1 MATNGHICVLK
12 TPVTYIGIDPG
23 TDHSGFTAL
32 YPNGPKHTGV
42 FKNTELLDHCERVL
56 LECDQKGLGVRVGIE
71 MIACYG
77 MPVGREVFE
86 TCLWIGKF
94 VARFPRVAGQVE
106 IRKVYRR
113 EVKHHLCNSAKAN
126 DANIRRA
133 LIDLYPPTGGGAVPQ
148 IGTKAKPG
156 PLYGF
161 KSHAWAALGVAKTA
175 EANWHI
181 LETFLQSQ
189 PTTTAYL

>member
-1 MATNGHICVLK
+1 MNHFV
-12 TPVTYIGIDPG
+12 YIGIDPG
-23 TDHSGFTAL
+23 LEQSGFTAL
-32 YPNGPKHTGV
+32 FPNRPKHTGV
-42 FKNTELLDHCERVL
+42 YKNSKILDVCETVVV
-56 LECDQKGLGVRVGIE
+56 ECDQKRLGVRVGIE

-94 VARFPRVAGQVE
+94 VARFPKCAGSVE
-106 IRKVYRR
+106 IRKVYRAQ
-113 EVKHHLCNSAKAN
+113 VKHYLCNTTKAKDSN
-126 DANIRRA
+126 VRQA
-133 LIDLYPPTGGGAVPQ
+133 LIDLYPPTGGGAVRQ

-175 EANWHI
+175 EGCWHI
-181 LETFLQSQ
+181 LETFLQNHN
-189 PTTTAYL
+189 YLNERTK